1 MIGVLRNAAREDGS
15 NLAGKRLAD
24 SALTPPHRHSRIDPL
39 LIPTR
44 ESLLSRLKQ
53 TSADESWR
61 EFFETYWRLI
71 YHNARKAGLAD
82 EDAQEV
88 VQETMVALTKNI
100 AEFRYNPTRCSFK
113 TWLLNLTRWKILD
126 RLRLNE
132 RVRKD
137 QQNFRAQIQERIDKA
152 WEEDWRLNVTE
163 EALRRVQEQA
173 RPRLVQAFATH
184 IIQGRSAAETSALLR
199 MSVPAVYLACYRI
212 RRLIKKEALKIEE
225 GKV

>member
-1 MIGVLRNAAREDGS
+1 MIGVLRKAARADGS
-15 NLAGKRLAD
+15 NVAGKRLTD
-24 SALTPPHRHSRIDPL
+24 PALTASHRDSHIDPL

-44 ESLLSRLKQ
+44 ESLLSRLKE

-71 YHNARKAGLAD
+71 YHNARKAGLSD

-100 AEFRYNPTRCSFK
+100 AEFRYNPARCSFK

-137 QQNFRAQIQERIDKA
+137 QQNFRAQIQEKIERA

-184 IIQGRSAAETSALLR
+184 IIQGRSAAETSELLR

-225 GKV
+225 GKI